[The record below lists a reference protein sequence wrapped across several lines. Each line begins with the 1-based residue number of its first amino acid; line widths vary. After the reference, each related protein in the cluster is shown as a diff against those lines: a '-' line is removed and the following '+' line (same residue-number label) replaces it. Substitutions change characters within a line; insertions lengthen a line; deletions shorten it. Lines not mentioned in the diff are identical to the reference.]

1 MKNSFCLLIWLFL
14 LCKSPVFSQDKFAWE
29 LYAGPS
35 QSFLTHK
42 IIPNNDLVKPS
53 NELRYHFG
61 TTFLWGLKNDWQ
73 ISAQAEFFKRELGTY
88 AVSSSIDSIQITGY
102 STEGIPLLA
111 IGARKS
117 WGNIYIQPSLSVM
130 KSPRTIN
137 IYESTEAWKGI
148 TLGVRS
154 HSNLGLGLRFESG
167 LKIYNRRGNYFFG
180 GLRYQQGLILMDEMN
195 APVRYSEKIE
205 HVLSAKSRGSYIGLF
220 LGYGILGQNIRNSS
234 NWSSRQYFSEQ
245 KLLKHNLAMEDGL
258 YFMLY
263 GGLRRRENP
272 LSYDFI
278 YSNTSGNFQAVV
290 GYNYGRF
297 SIESGYGNFSY
308 NANYQIDFD
317 GVNALIMNWEK
328 YDMSVVPI
336 TLKYHIPINDSQT
349 IRFGPSFS
357 TFFAL
362 KNQSNS
368 WFTSSFS
375 GSNGTVNH
383 RYYYAGNAYS
393 DRELTHSRFVFNA
406 GLFVEASVFNS
417 SFLTFKISRNFGS
430 PDFVKIK
437 ADYLIDGTQV
447 HIESVGN
454 INGFMM
460 ELGYKLPLKVF
471 DYQWKKFAQN
481 LTTKSKS
488 RYN

>member
-1 MKNSFCLLIWLFL
+1 MKKSFCLLLCLFL
-14 LCKSPVFSQDKFAWE
+14 FCILRAFSQDKFAWE
-29 LYAGPS
+29 FYAGPS

-42 IIPNNDLVKPS
+42 TIPNNNLVKPS

-88 AVSSSIDSIQITGY
+88 AISSIIDSIQITGY

-111 IGARKS
+111 VGARKS
-117 WGNIYIQPSLSVM
+117 WGNFYVQPSLSVM
-130 KSPRTIN
+130 KSPGILN
-137 IYESTEAWKGI
+137 IYESTEAWNGI
-148 TLGVRS
+148 PLGVRS
-154 HSNLGLGLRFESG
+154 HSDLGLGLRFESG

-205 HVLSAKSRGSYIGLF
+205 NVLSAKSRGSYIGLYV
-220 LGYGILGQNIRNSS
+220 GYGVIGHNIRYSS
-234 NWSSRQYFSEQ
+234 NRSSKRYFSEQ
-245 KLLKHNLAMEDGL
+245 KLIKHNLAMEDGW
-258 YFMLY
+258 YFMMY

-272 LSYDFI
+272 LSYDLL

-290 GYNYGRF
+290 GYTYRRF

-308 NANYQIDFD
+308 NANYQVDFD

-328 YDMSVVPI
+328 YDMPVVPV
-336 TLKYHIPINDSQT
+336 TLKYHIPVNDSQT
-349 IRFGPSFS
+349 IRFGSSFS

-375 GSNGTVNH
+375 GSIGTEKQM
-383 RYYYAGNAYS
+383 YYYTGQAYS
-393 DRELTHSRFVFNA
+393 DRELTHSRFIFNA

-417 SFLTFKISRNFGS
+417 SFMTFKFSRNFGS

-437 ADYLIDGTQV
+437 ADYLIDGIPL
-447 HIESVGN
+447 HIDSAGN
-454 INGFMM
+454 IEGFMM
-460 ELGYKLPLKVF
+460 ELGYKLPIKVL
-471 DYQWKKFAQN
+471 DYQWKNFKRN
-481 LTTKSKS
+481 MNS
-488 RYN
+488 RFSARPN